1 LEKEIKNISSE
12 HIPFLDYTLLFYVFI
27 ERLFHALK
35 KGNRSRGYRGA
46 QIYQSRALDTIDK
59 IE

>member
-1 LEKEIKNISSE
+1 MIKLFAAALKSI
-12 HIPFLDYTLLFYVFI
+12 LLFSRKGSLARATSRI
-27 ERLFHALK
+27 IS
-35 KGNRSRGYRGA
+35 GNRSRGYRGA